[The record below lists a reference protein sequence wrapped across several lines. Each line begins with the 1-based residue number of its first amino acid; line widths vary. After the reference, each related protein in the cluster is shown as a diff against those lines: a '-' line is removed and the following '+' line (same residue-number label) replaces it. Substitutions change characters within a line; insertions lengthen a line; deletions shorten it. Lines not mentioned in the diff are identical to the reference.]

1 MFKVKKE
8 IFNCKPAFFCG
19 IALFILFLVSCV
31 TTGTAAKPEWVDAP
45 ESVYPASIYISAVG
59 ESTKREWAEQNA
71 LSNLSRFFKTSIS
84 VTQDVSDRYLT
95 LLNDSNT
102 TNSQETEVLES
113 ILITSK
119 QDSLIGAKIAQTWID
134 EEGRCYAVAVMEK
147 QKTAQ
152 IYSELVNKH
161 TLEINKLLEKSKNAD
176 SILTAYSDLSL
187 AYVLAAVNDDLLS
200 VISVVDVNLW
210 KKIYPEYGTAQT
222 VKKLASEEA
231 SKITVN
237 LIYDASVDDRIVSAF
252 ADVFTGMNFKV
263 QKNGGGDYN
272 FTIDYKVEQIVLA
285 DNPNKFCRYTVN
297 GTFADAK
304 TGKILSSFSENGRE
318 GHVSYT
324 EAYQRV
330 LRVSEEKILD
340 DFAVKFN
347 KFIDTF
353 AGI

>member
-1 MFKVKKE
+1 MFEMKKTVL
-8 IFNCKPAFFCG
+8 IRKAALFCG
-19 IALFILFLVSCV
+19 IALIFFVLASCV
-31 TTGTAAKPEWVDAP
+31 TTESASRPGWVDSP
-45 ESVYPASIYISAVG
+45 ESVYPASLYISAVG

-95 LLNDSNT
+95 LLNDSNVSNT
-102 TNSQETEVLES
+102 QETEVLES

-119 QDSLIGAKIAQTWID
+119 QDSLIGAKIAQTWSD
-134 EEGRCYAVAVMEK
+134 KEGKCYAVAVMEK

-152 IYSELVNKH
+152 IYSELVNGH
-161 TLEINKLLEKSKNAD
+161 TQEINKLLEKAKNAD
-176 SILTAYSDLSL
+176 SALAAYSDLSL

-200 VISVVDVNLW
+200 VVSVVDVNLW
-210 KKIYPEYGTAQT
+210 KRIYPEYGTSQA
-222 VKKLASEEA
+222 VKKMAGEEA

-237 LIYDASVDDRIVSAF
+237 LVSDSPLDDRIYSAF

-263 QKNGGGDYN
+263 QKNGIGDYN
-272 FTIDYKVEQIVLA
+272 FKIDYKVEQVVLA

-330 LRVSEEKILD
+330 LRVSEEKIRN
-340 DFAVKFN
+340 DFSVKFN

>member
-1 MFKVKKE
+1 MFEMKNK
-8 IFNCKPAFFCG
+8 ILNCRAAMFIGF
-19 IALFILFLVSCV
+19 ALVLPLFVSCV
-31 TTGTAAKPEWVDAP
+31 TTESASKPVWVDSP
-45 ESVYPASIYISAVG
+45 ESVYPASLYVSAVG

-95 LLNDSNT
+95 LLNDSKTSNT
-102 TNSQETEVLES
+102 QETEVLES

-119 QDSLIGAKIAQTWID
+119 QDSLIGAKIAQTWSD
-134 EEGRCYAVAVMEK
+134 NKGTCYAIAVMEK

-152 IYSELVNKH
+152 IYSELVNGH
-161 TLEINKLLEKSKNAD
+161 TQEINKLLEKSKNAD
-176 SILTAYSDLSL
+176 SSLSAYSDLSL
-187 AYVLAAVNDDLLS
+187 AYVLAAVNEDLLS
-200 VISVVDVNLW
+200 VVSVVDVNLW
-210 KKIYPEYGTAQT
+210 KKIYPEYGTAQA
-222 VKKLASEEA
+222 VKKMASEEA

-237 LIYDASVDDRIVSAF
+237 LVFDSSVDDRILSAF

-263 QKNGGGDYN
+263 QKNGKGDYN
-272 FTIDYKVEQIVLA
+272 FKVDYKVEQIVLA

-297 GTFADAK
+297 GTFTDAK

-330 LRVSEEKILD
+330 LRVSEEKIRN
-340 DFAVKFN
+340 DFSVKFN